1 MASARVRRRTGR
13 TYTKRVAA
21 LDLRREEA
29 PHSKL
34 GVARDAPRIRRFT
47 RCRYRGGRAGPGVA
61 TLAALARAR
70 PHRGR
75 FAPSTAARAK
85 ALRDAGEAGAI
96 AALIYAGVWWSAE
109 PHEIVRHLW
118 LSGRWHDKG
127 VFARSSS
134 LSGTKLEDEI
144 KRALREEDEETMAF
158 VRAFRAE
165 DDRRARARAPPPR

>member
-1 MASARVRRRTGR
+1 MRPAFVDLLDADIAAAARDPASRLSRLSPELVRI
-13 TYTKRVAA
+13 VAA
-21 LDLRREEA
+21 
-29 PHSKL
+29 
-34 GVARDAPRIRRFT
+34 
-47 RCRYRGGRAGPGVA
+47 
-61 TLAALARAR
+61 
-70 PHRGR
+70 